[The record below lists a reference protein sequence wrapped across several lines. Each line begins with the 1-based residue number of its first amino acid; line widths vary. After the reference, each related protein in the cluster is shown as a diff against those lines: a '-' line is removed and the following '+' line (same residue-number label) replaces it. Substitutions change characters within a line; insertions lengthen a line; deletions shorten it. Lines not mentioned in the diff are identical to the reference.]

1 MSLYRNQT
9 STYRTLSD
17 APYRRQRETRRII
30 KIPSTEFSSPPKFM
44 TSTSPARRN
53 ATASLARI
61 DLGSL
66 ESDLN
71 RFRTKL
77 DQWADNLV
85 AKTSREKSEHLNVL
99 GSLADE
105 IHALQQ
111 QHQALTQEAER
122 VRQRLQAEAQGEAE
136 LQASLASLLE
146 KQQGLPGLISDLQ
159 VRVNEEANRYY
170 RKQAKADSKAS
181 IQGDVERGLRK
192 IIGAYEGKLGLE
204 MRPME
209 GGIVIGFGQVSRRH
223 PEKVYS
229 VELVIGEDGVYAVQK
244 VPRGL
249 EGTMQ
254 GLVDEL
260 NERNDLAW
268 FLCGVRAALVE
279 NAL

>member
-1 MSLYRNQT
+1 
-9 STYRTLSD
+9 
-17 APYRRQRETRRII
+17 
-30 KIPSTEFSSPPKFM
+30 M

-146 KQQGLPGLISDLQ
+146 KQQDLPGLISDLQ

-209 GGIVIGFGQVSRRH
+209 GGIEIGFGQVSRRH

-229 VELVIGEDGVYAVQK
+229 VDLVIGEDGVYAVQK